1 VGLKTKKN
9 KIIMTKQEI
18 FDQLKT
24 LWEQFDTNHNKTTK
38 KSDADAR
45 KALGEI
51 KKLVTP
57 YRAASVN
64 EAKAE

>member
-1 VGLKTKKN
+1 
-9 KIIMTKQEI
+9 MTKQEI
-18 FDQLKT
+18 YEQLKT
-24 LWEQFDTNHNKTTK
+24 LWEQFDAAHNGTK
-38 KSDADAR
+38 KRNLADAR

-57 YRAASVN
+57 YRTASVN

>member
-1 VGLKTKKN
+1 MN
-9 KIIMTKQEI
+9 KQEI
-18 FDQLKT
+18 FEQLT
-24 LWEQFDTNHNKTTK
+24 GLWASFEANHNKTTK

-57 YRAASVN
+57 YRTESVN
-64 EAKAE
+64 EAKAQ